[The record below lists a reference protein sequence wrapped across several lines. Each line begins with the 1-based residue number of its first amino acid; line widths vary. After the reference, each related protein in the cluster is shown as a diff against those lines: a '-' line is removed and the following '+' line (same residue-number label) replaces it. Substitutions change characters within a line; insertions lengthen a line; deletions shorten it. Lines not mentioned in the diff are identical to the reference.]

1 MITMDKQIA
10 NGGHLLHNSN
20 HSLLYR
26 KLCKSM
32 YQVGVYK
39 QWTGLL
45 EWWNS
50 GMVDW
55 IVFVLIFIVCHI
67 ISTLLCFHLTS

>member
-1 MITMDKQIA
+1 MAFLCQCGVFMVDACFGFVVHHIPCLVLCD
-10 NGGHLLHNSN
+10 L
-20 HSLLYR
+20 
-26 KLCKSM
+26 KL
-32 YQVGVYK
+32 GVYK

-55 IVFVLIFIVCHI
+55 IVFVLIFIVYHI

>member
-1 MITMDKQIA
+1 MPHCFNVSSSIVSTDSCTAGDNHAYIYVS
-10 NGGHLLHNSN
+10 LNS
-20 HSLLYR
+20 
-26 KLCKSM
+26 
-32 YQVGVYK
+32 GVYK

-45 EWWNS
+45 ELWNS